1 MLNLYFFLTQ
11 PLLTVIIKKILMQT
25 ALNVVFAIDQV
36 YESMVYMKRTLMNV
50 KMIAKILIS
59 LNLITIYLAEDAS
72 RFIINC

>member
-1 MLNLYFFLTQ
+1 
-11 PLLTVIIKKILMQT
+11 MQA
-25 ALNVVFAIDQV
+25 ALNFVFAIDQV